1 MSVLD
6 ADGARD
12 RAHSA
17 AAPNSLRQLLSE
29 GSLRGVVQV
38 IPAVEVTEVLARSC
52 ADFVMLDGE
61 HADFSPG
68 SLGAYVRAAEY
79 LGMPVLYRAESSSAP
94 LGKALDSGV
103 AGIVV
108 PRVESGAEARRVAR
122 ATRFA
127 PLGARGLGAGRA
139 SGHGTDMLGLLRTAN
154 DRVLV
159 AIMIETAGGLEALDE
174 ILAVDGIDLVFIGP
188 TDLAASLG
196 VQMGSEEHEQAIERI
211 VTATV
216 RAGRFS
222 GVHCSDED
230 QARRVEALGARFL
243 SIGLDSVLLAGAARA
258 LLGSA
263 DHTSSPAE
271 PGATY

>member
-6 ADGARD
+6 ANGTGD
-12 RAHSA
+12 RAYSA
-17 AAPNSLRQLLSE
+17 GTANSLRQLLVE

-38 IPAVEVTEVLARSC
+38 IPAVEITEVLARSC

-68 SLGAYVRAAEY
+68 SLSAYVRAAEY

-108 PRVESGAEARRVAR
+108 PRVESEAEARRVVE

-139 SGHGTDMLGLLRTAN
+139 SGHGSDMLGLLRTAN
-154 DRVLV
+154 GQVLV
-159 AIMIETAGGLEALDE
+159 AIMIETAAGLEALDE

-196 VQMGSEEHEQAIERI
+196 VQMGSDEHEQAIERI

-216 RAGRFS
+216 QAGRLS
-222 GVHCSDED
+222 GVHCSDGD

-243 SIGLDSVLLAGAARA
+243 SIGLDSALLAGAART
-258 LLGSA
+258 LLTPA
-263 DHTSSPAE
+263 DSTLVPAA

>member
-1 MSVLD
+1 MSS
-6 ADGARD
+6 GASTVQIPWVS
-12 RAHSA
+12 RAGSI
-17 AAPNSLRQLLSE
+17 RQRLSE
-29 GSLRGVVQV
+29 RSLRGAFQV
-38 IPAVEVTEVLARSC
+38 IPAVEVTEVLAKSG
-52 ADFVMLDGE
+52 ADFVVLDGE
-61 HADFSPG
+61 HADFSLG
-68 SLGAYVRAAEY
+68 SLSGYVRAGEH
-79 LGMPVLYRAESSSAP
+79 LGLPVLYRVESSSSL

-108 PRVESGAEARRVAR
+108 PRVESAAEARRVVE

-139 SGHGTDMLGLLRTAN
+139 SGHGSDMLGLLRTAN

-159 AIMIETAGGLEALDE
+159 AIMIETAAGLEALDE
-174 ILAVDGIDLVFIGP
+174 ILTVDGIDLVFIGP

-196 VQMGSEEHEQAIERI
+196 VQMGSDEHEHAIERI

-216 RAGRFS
+216 QAGRFS

-243 SIGLDSVLLAGAARA
+243 SIGLDSVLLAGAARS
-258 LLGSA
+258 LLRPA
-263 DHTSSPAE
+263 DRTSSPAE
-271 PGATY
+271 PGAIY